1 MRQIYAKIQVE
12 CDFIEKKMNFVDKCP
27 KMLIMIPSVQIV

>member
-12 CDFIEKKMNFVDKCP
+12 CGFIEKKMNFVDKWP
-27 KMLIMIPSVQIV
+27 KMLIMKTLVLGR